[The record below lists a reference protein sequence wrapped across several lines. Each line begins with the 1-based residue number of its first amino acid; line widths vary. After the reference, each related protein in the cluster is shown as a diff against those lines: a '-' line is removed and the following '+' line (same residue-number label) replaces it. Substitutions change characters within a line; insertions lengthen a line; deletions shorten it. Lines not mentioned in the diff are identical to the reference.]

1 MPIVALP
8 EDTVRLLGSAAAI
21 STPLDVIKEL
31 LDNALDAE
39 ATSVE
44 ILVSPNL
51 IDSIQV
57 RDNGHGIQADD
68 YSSLGCMGHTS
79 KLTSFQELQTFG
91 GRTLGFRGQ
100 ALASANF
107 LGRITVITRCVGDPT
122 AMKLTLC
129 ADVGGIESQQRV
141 SAPVGTTM
149 TVTGLFRHI
158 PVRKQVAEKEAQKN
172 LAEAK
177 HIFQAYA
184 LARPM
189 IRLSLKVSSGDIKQ
203 NWSYSPRPGAG
214 VREAVVQ
221 VFGAGVVS
229 ECMLKTETNKAAS
242 LTEDDAHDSPK
253 VSIEAVLPRPGADL
267 SKLSK
272 GSFFSVDSRPVSASR
287 GTMKKLMSNLR
298 MHFKKSLGVDAEDRR
313 LSDLFT
319 CVNFKCSPGTYD
331 PNIEP
336 SKSQVLFVDESQ
348 LVEQFNTLCSNIY
361 RSRQALDAFAT
372 IERRP
377 LTRRIQMQ
385 TPPPSSDGPHDPTE
399 LSATHPDEPSQVEY
413 IRQPKTA
420 EENSAREFLMGSS
433 AQGVVPLQQVNRLPR
448 APGTGVTVHLQPPH
462 SSTDSPIHE
471 AVEERDMTGSMNLFE
486 PLVEATHE
494 PELSM
499 EHTAA
504 AGRNGAH
511 QQPRSPLRTWELHD
525 AEEDVPDQAN
535 PCYRAENKRKF
546 VVNMSADPDLSSD
559 EEAETCGSG
568 SCDLQETFSPQEE
581 PCDNSKE
588 ALNPWTIA
596 RMVAPARQ
604 TVADDTT
611 ADSAGRRLVQA
622 EEPHALA
629 VPAEPAEPSEEG
641 LPILRPQMGAPR
653 DLDTPRVRRFART
666 HMGHLQDPDISYP
679 DASSSLYPRANIQMT
694 ARDLPQSPSY
704 KERLTQRRQLPD
716 VRPYSNTRED
726 NIDRDGLVQT
736 TLSFDEPRL
745 PQRDGE
751 AHVQFH
757 INDVP
762 TRRNPPFRKPKRVQ
776 QRDRGHAMQDAYNN
790 SERENHSFEPRNV
803 NKIAKNSMT
812 DRGFASSHS
821 PNPRPMDFENGH
833 VSHLPTKKQPDRG
846 NPEINMFDGD
856 SRKYLIRRQRSE
868 AAHRRNGRHSIKR
881 TKSDKLPLETIPSGE
896 GTEQLILHLSQEKAK
911 TCIASRRTPSLAAYH
926 EGVRFGES
934 ISLEDVDDIQ
944 SKLQTVVTSW
954 TERIFGKKADIEFDL
969 RKAVKGTRV
978 AA

>member
-21 STPLDVIKEL
+21 STPVDVIKEL

-100 ALASANF
+100 ALASTNS

-122 AMKLTLC
+122 AVKLTLC
-129 ADVGGIESQQRV
+129 ADFGGIESQQRI
-141 SAPVGTTM
+141 SAPVGTTV
-149 TVTGLFRHI
+149 TVAGLFRRI
-158 PVRKQVAEKEAQKN
+158 PVREQVAEKQAQKN
-172 LAEAK
+172 LAQAK
-177 HIFQAYA
+177 RIFQAYA

-189 IRLSLKVSSGDIKQ
+189 IRLSFKVLSGDIKH
-203 NWSYSPRPGAG
+203 NWHYSPRPGAG

-229 ECMLKTETNKAAS
+229 ECIMKTDTNKAAS
-242 LTEDDAHDSPK
+242 LTEGDAYGGSK
-253 VSIEAVLPRPGADL
+253 MTIEAVFPRPGADL

-272 GSFFSVDSRPVSASR
+272 GSFFSVDSRPVSTSR
-287 GTMKKLMSNLR
+287 GIMKKLVSNLKL
-298 MHFKKSLGVDAEDRR
+298 HFKKSLGVDAGDRR
-313 LSDLFT
+313 LNDLFT
-319 CVNFKCSPGTYD
+319 CVNVKCSPGTYD

-348 LVEQFNTLCSNIY
+348 LVEQFEALCSNTY
-361 RSRQALDAFAT
+361 RSRQVVDAFAT

-377 LTRRIQMQ
+377 LTRQIQMQ
-385 TPPPSSDGPHDPTE
+385 TPPPSSDGPHGPTE
-399 LSATHPDEPSQVEY
+399 PSAPHADEPSQVEH
-413 IRQPKTA
+413 IRQPA
-420 EENSAREFLMGSS
+420 ISDEIGPNAFLLGSS
-433 AQGVVPLQQVNRLPR
+433 TLGVMPAQQMGRRPR
-448 APGTGVTVHLQPPH
+448 AQGTGVTKPFQHPH
-462 SSTDSPIHE
+462 SSTYSPIHE
-471 AVEERDMTGSMNLFE
+471 AVEEKDLTESTNLFE
-486 PLVEATHE
+486 PLVEATHD

-499 EHTAA
+499 EHTPA

-511 QQPRSPLRTWELHD
+511 QQPRSPSRTWELHD
-525 AEEDVPDQAN
+525 AEEGVPNQAI
-535 PCYRAENKRKF
+535 PCYGADRKRKF

-596 RMVAPARQ
+596 RIVAPARQ

-629 VPAEPAEPSEEG
+629 VPAEPVEDE
-641 LPILRPQMGAPR
+641 LPILRPQMGAPM
-653 DLDTPRVRRFART
+653 DLDTPRVRRFAKT
-666 HMGHLQDPDISYP
+666 HMGHLQNSDISYP
-679 DASSSLYPRANIQMT
+679 DASSSLYPQTNIQVT
-694 ARDLPQSPSY
+694 AHDLPQSPSY
-704 KERLTQRRQLPD
+704 KERSTQRHQLPD
-716 VRPYSNTRED
+716 IRPYSSTRGD

-745 PQRDGE
+745 PQHDGE
-751 AHVQFH
+751 AQAQLH

-776 QRDRGHAMQDAYNN
+776 QRDPGHAVQDVYVN
-790 SERENHSFEPRNV
+790 SERENHSGSRNA

-812 DRGFASSHS
+812 NRRFASPHS
-821 PNPRPMDFENGH
+821 PNPRSADFGNGH
-833 VSHLPTKKQPDRG
+833 VGHLPTAKQPDRG
-846 NPEINMFDGD
+846 YTEVNMFDGD

-868 AAHRRNGRHSIKR
+868 AAHRRSGRQSIKR
-881 TKSDKLPLETIPSGE
+881 TKSDKLPLETIPSGD
-896 GTEQLILHLSQEKAK
+896 GTEQLVLHLSQEIAK

-926 EGVRFGES
+926 EGVRFGELM
-934 ISLEDVDDIQ
+934 SLEDVHDIQ
-944 SKLQTVVTSW
+944 SRLQTVVTSW
-954 TERIFGKKADIEFDL
+954 TERIFGEKADIEFDL
-969 RKAVKGTRV
+969 RKTVKGTRV
-978 AA
+978 VA